1 MQQETQIHKNRGGVM
16 NNYGIQRILDSIE
29 SMAKEARVTF
39 SNGTKTMIPIRKIE
53 RAGKT
58 IRIFFYIPAE
68 QTARTIT
75 RVELID
81 NRGSVLDEQTDVVEV
96 VRRQGFMTAF
106 EYTYSEVK

>member
-1 MQQETQIHKNRGGVM
+1 M
-16 NNYGIQRILDSIE
+16 NSYGISRILESIE
-29 SMAKEARVTF
+29 LMAKEARITF
-39 SNGTKTMIPIRKIE
+39 STGAKTIIPIRKIE
-53 RAGKT
+53 KTAKT
-58 IRIFFYIPAE
+58 IRVSFYIPAA

-81 NRGSVLDEQTDVVEV
+81 NRGSVLDEQPDVVPV

>member
-1 MQQETQIHKNRGGVM
+1 M
-16 NNYGIQRILDSIE
+16 NSYGIQRVLDSVE
-29 SMAKEARVTF
+29 SMAKEARVSF
-39 SNGTKTMIPIRKIE
+39 SNGTKTLIPIRKVE

-58 IRIFFYIPAE
+58 IRVFFYVPAE

-81 NRGSVLDEQTDVVEV
+81 DRGSVIDEQTETVPV

>member
-1 MQQETQIHKNRGGVM
+1 M
-16 NNYGIQRILDSIE
+16 NNNGIQRILDSVQ
-29 SMAKEARVTF
+29 SMAREARVTF
-39 SNGTKTMIPIRKIE
+39 SNGTKTLIPIRKVE

-58 IRIFFYIPAE
+58 IRIFFYVPAE

-81 NRGSVLDEQTDVVEV
+81 NQGTVIDEQTDNVSV